1 MKLNTTLD
9 LSQYTEPLFL
19 FSWNGGEIVEIH
31 SPQTFRDKYSETG
44 VFDDTD
50 DTVITDRDRAVGDW
64 INFPTAFNRMLE
76 GNYQQWS
83 FDNMEVQRIKTTA
96 EEKAFNDFV
105 KTRTFFP
112 DGSKV
117 EAIDSAYATNPVLIY
132 DDCYFIEILEG
143 GEYYLILERS
153 EYKSKD
159 LEKMERKL
167 YEWWSTNR

>member
-1 MKLNTTLD
+1 
-9 LSQYTEPLFL
+9 
-19 FSWNGGEIVEIH
+19 
-31 SPQTFRDKYSETG
+31 
-44 VFDDTD
+44 
-50 DTVITDRDRAVGDW
+50 
-64 INFPTAFNRMLE
+64 
-76 GNYQQWS
+76 
-83 FDNMEVQRIKTTA
+83 MEVQRIRTTA

-117 EAIDSAYATNPVLIY
+117 NAIDSEYATNPVLVY
-132 DDCYFIEILEG
+132 DECYFIEILEG
-143 GEYYLILERS
+143 GEYYLIIDRS